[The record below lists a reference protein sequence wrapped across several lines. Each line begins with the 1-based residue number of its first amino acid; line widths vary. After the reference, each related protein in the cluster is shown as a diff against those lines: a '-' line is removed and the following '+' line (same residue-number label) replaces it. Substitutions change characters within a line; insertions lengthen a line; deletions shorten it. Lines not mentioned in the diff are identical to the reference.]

1 MNDLVIW
8 TEQLVKTYPGVRAV
22 DGLGL
27 NVPRGVAY
35 GFLGRNGA
43 GKTTTIKILLGL
55 AKPTE
60 GRATVLGFST
70 GREQVAIL
78 ERTAFVSESKTLYG
92 NLTPRELVRF
102 TRGFYPK
109 WSDQAVAK
117 YSRLFEIPMDRPYSK
132 LSQGNRTKVY
142 LLLALSQGADL
153 LVLDEPGMGLD
164 PVVVDQL
171 LRVLVEDIVG
181 EGRTVFISSHQLSDV
196 EQIADWVGLIDHG
209 RLLLEAR
216 LDDIKSQFR
225 WVTAAGNALPRAKSP
240 EVLLVATEGSFHKY
254 LVKRDADAFAAE
266 LSQQGATVAEVSPLG
281 LREIFLA
288 LVRKE
293 ESCTSGNV
301 GEIAE
306 AISSSVS

>member
-1 MNDLVIW
+1 MNDMAIW
-8 TEQLVKTYPGVRAV
+8 SEKLVKVYPGVRAV
-22 DGLGL
+22 DGLSL

-43 GKTTTIKILLGL
+43 GKTSTIRILLGL
-55 AKPTE
+55 ARPTE
-60 GRATVLGFST
+60 GRATVLGYSI
-70 GREQVAIL
+70 GGEQVAIL

-102 TRGFYPK
+102 TRGFYPT
-109 WSDQAVAK
+109 WSDQAVTK
-117 YSRLFEIPMDRPYSK
+117 YSRLFEIPMDRPFSK

-153 LVLDEPGMGLD
+153 LVLDEPGAGLD
-164 PVVVDQL
+164 PVVVDEF
-171 LRVLVEDIVG
+171 LRVLVEDVVG

-225 WVTAAGNALPRAKSP
+225 WVTVTGNALPQTKSP
-240 EVLLVATEGSFHKY
+240 EVLLVASEGDFRKY
-254 LVKRDADAFAAE
+254 LVKKDAEAFAAE
-266 LSQQGATVAEVSPLG
+266 LSGQGATIAGVSPMG

-293 ESCTSGNV
+293 EPCTSGNV

-306 AISSSVS
+306 VISSSVS

>member
-1 MNDLVIW
+1 MNDLAVW
-8 TEQLVKTYPGVRAV
+8 TEQLIKTYPGVRAV
-22 DGLGL
+22 DGLSL

-43 GKTTTIKILLGL
+43 GKTTTIRILLGL
-55 AKPTE
+55 ARPTE

-92 NLTPRELVRF
+92 NLTPWELVRF
-102 TRGFYPK
+102 TRGFYPN
-109 WSDQAVAK
+109 WSDQAVTK
-117 YSRLFEIPMDRPYSK
+117 YSRLFEIPMDRPFSK

-153 LVLDEPGMGLD
+153 LILDEPGMGLD
-164 PVVVDQL
+164 PVVVDEF
-171 LRVLVEDIVG
+171 LRVLVEDVIG
-181 EGRTVFISSHQLSDV
+181 EGRTVFISSHQLADV

-216 LDDIKSQFR
+216 LDDIKSEFR
-225 WVTAAGNALPRAKSP
+225 WVTVAGNALPPTKSP
-240 EVLLVATEGSFHKY
+240 EVLLVATEGDFCKY
-254 LVKRDADAFAAE
+254 LVKKNADAFAAE
-266 LSQQGATVAEVSPLG
+266 LSRQGATVAEVSPLG

-306 AISSSVS
+306 AVSSRLS

>member
-1 MNDLVIW
+1 MNDMAIW
-8 TEQLVKTYPGVRAV
+8 TENLVKTYPGVRAV
-22 DGLGL
+22 DGLSL

-43 GKTTTIKILLGL
+43 GKTSTIRILLGL
-55 AKPTE
+55 ARPTE
-60 GRATVLGFST
+60 GRATVLGFSV

-102 TRGFYPK
+102 TRGFYPN
-109 WSDQAVAK
+109 WSDQAVTK
-117 YSRLFEIPMDRPYSK
+117 YSRLFEIPMDRPFSK

-142 LLLALSQGADL
+142 LLLALSQRADL

-164 PVVVDQL
+164 PVVVDEF
-171 LRVLVEDIVG
+171 LRVLVEDVIG
-181 EGRTVFISSHQLSDV
+181 EGRTVFISSHQLADV
-196 EQIADWVGLIDHG
+196 EQLADWVGLIDHG

-225 WVTAAGNALPRAKSP
+225 WVTVTGNALPPTKSP
-240 EVLLVATEGSFHKY
+240 EVLLVATDGDFCKY
-254 LVKRDADAFAAE
+254 LVKKDADAFAAE
-266 LSQQGATVAEVSPLG
+266 LSRQGATVVEVSPLG

-293 ESCTSGNV
+293 ESCTSGNA

-306 AISSSVS
+306 AVSSFLS

>member
-1 MNDLVIW
+1 MNDLAIW
-8 TEQLVKTYPGVRAV
+8 TEELVKTYPEVRAV
-22 DGLGL
+22 DGLSM

-43 GKTTTIKILLGL
+43 GKTTTIRILLGL
-55 AKPTE
+55 ARPTE
-60 GRATVLGFST
+60 GRGKVLGFSI

-92 NLTPRELVRF
+92 NLTARELVRF
-102 TRGFYPK
+102 TRGFYPN
-109 WSDQAVAK
+109 WSDQAVTK
-117 YSRLFEIPMDRPYSK
+117 YSRLLEIPMDRPFAK

-153 LVLDEPGMGLD
+153 LVFDEPGMGLD
-164 PVVVDQL
+164 PVMVDEF
-171 LRVLVEDIVG
+171 LRVLVEDVIG
-181 EGRTVFISSHQLSDV
+181 EGRTVFISSHQLADV

-216 LDDIKSQFR
+216 LDDIKNQFR
-225 WVTAAGNALPRAKSP
+225 WVTVAGNALPQTKSP
-240 EVLLVATEGSFHKY
+240 EVLLVATEGDFCKY
-254 LVKRDADAFAAE
+254 LVKKNADAFAAE
-266 LSQQGATVAEVSPLG
+266 LSRQGATVAEVSPLG

-293 ESCTSGNV
+293 ESCTSGNI
-301 GEIAE
+301 GGIPALN
-306 AISSSVS
+306 SSGLS

>member
-1 MNDLVIW
+1 MNDLAIW

-22 DGLGL
+22 DGLSL

-43 GKTTTIKILLGL
+43 GKTSTIRILLGL
-55 AKPTE
+55 ARPTE
-60 GRATVLGFST
+60 GRATVLGFPV
-70 GREQVAIL
+70 GGEQVAIL

-102 TRGFYPK
+102 TRGFYPT
-109 WSDQAVAK
+109 WSDQAVTK
-117 YSRLFEIPMDRPYSK
+117 YSRLFEIPMDRPFSK

-153 LVLDEPGMGLD
+153 LVLDEPGAGLD
-164 PVVVDQL
+164 PVVVDEF
-171 LRVLVEDIVG
+171 LRVLVEDVVG

-225 WVTAAGNALPRAKSP
+225 WVTVTGNALPQTKSP
-240 EVLLVATEGSFHKY
+240 EVLLVASEGDFRKY
-254 LVKRDADAFAAE
+254 LVKKDAEAFAAE
-266 LSQQGATVAEVSPLG
+266 LSGQGATIAGVSPMG

-306 AISSSVS
+306 VISSSVS

>member
-1 MNDLVIW
+1 MNDMAIW
-8 TEQLVKTYPGVRAV
+8 TENLVKVYPDVRAV
-22 DGLGL
+22 DGLSL

-43 GKTTTIKILLGL
+43 GKTSTIRILLGL
-55 AKPTE
+55 ARPTE
-60 GRATVLGFST
+60 GRATVLGFSI

-92 NLTPRELVRF
+92 GLTPRELVRF
-102 TRGFYPK
+102 TRGFYPN

-117 YSRLFEIPMDRPYSK
+117 YSRLFEIPMDRPFSV

-153 LVLDEPGMGLD
+153 LVLDEPTMGLD
-164 PVVVDQL
+164 PLVVDEF
-171 LRVLVEDIVG
+171 LRVLVEDMVG
-181 EGRTVFISSHQLSDV
+181 EGHTVFVSSHHLSDV

-225 WVTAAGNALPRAKSP
+225 LITVAGTALPQTLSP
-240 EVLLVATEGSFHKY
+240 EILLVASEGSFCKY
-254 LVKRDADAFAAE
+254 LAKKNADVFATGFRR
-266 LSQQGATVAEVSPLG
+266 QGATVAEVSPLS
-281 LREIFLA
+281 LREIFLE

-293 ESCTSGNV
+293 EGCTSGNV
-301 GEIAE
+301 GGIDAR
-306 AISSSVS
+306 ISSLT

>member
-1 MNDLVIW
+1 MNDLAIW
-8 TEQLVKTYPGVRAV
+8 TEELVKTYPEVRAV
-22 DGLGL
+22 DGLSM

-43 GKTTTIKILLGL
+43 GKTSTIRILLGL
-55 AKPTE
+55 TRPTA
-60 GRATVLGFST
+60 GRGLVLGFSI
-70 GREQVAIL
+70 GRDQVAIL

-92 NLTPRELVRF
+92 NLTARELVRF

-109 WSDQAVAK
+109 WSDQAVTK
-117 YSRLFEIPMDRPYSK
+117 YSRLFEIPMDRPFSK

-153 LVLDEPGMGLD
+153 LVLDEPTMGLD
-164 PVVVDQL
+164 PLVVDEF
-171 LRVLVEDIVG
+171 LRVLVEDVVG
-181 EGRTVFISSHQLSDV
+181 EGHTVFVSSHHLSDV

-225 WVTAAGNALPRAKSP
+225 LITVVGNALPQSLSP
-240 EVLLVATEGSFHKY
+240 EILLVASEGSFCKY
-254 LVKRDADAFAAE
+254 LVKKNADAFAAE
-266 LSQQGATVAEVSPLG
+266 LSRQGATVAEVSPLG
-281 LREIFLA
+281 LREIFLE

-293 ESCTSGNV
+293 EACTSGNV
-301 GEIAE
+301 GGIDAP
-306 AISSSVS
+306 ISSLS

>member
-1 MNDLVIW
+1 MNDLAIW
-8 TEQLVKTYPGVRAV
+8 TEKLVKVYSEVRAV
-22 DGLGL
+22 DGLDL

-43 GKTTTIKILLGL
+43 GKTSTIKILLGL
-55 AKPTE
+55 MRPTS
-60 GRATVLGFST
+60 GRGTVLGFSI
-70 GREQVAIL
+70 GRDQVAIL

-109 WSDQAVAK
+109 WSHQAVEK
-117 YSRLFEIPMDRPYSK
+117 YSRVFEIPMDRPFAK

-153 LVLDEPGMGLD
+153 LVLDEPTMGLD
-164 PVVVDQL
+164 PLVVDEL
-171 LRVLVEDIVG
+171 LRALVEDVVG
-181 EGRTVFISSHQLSDV
+181 EGHTVFVSSHQLSDV
-196 EQIADWVGLIDHG
+196 EQIADCVGIIDHG

-225 WVTAAGNALPRAKSP
+225 LVTAAGNALPQTKTA
-240 EVLLVATEGSFHKY
+240 EVVSVTADGNFCKY
-254 LVKRDADAFAAE
+254 LVKQNADAFAAE
-266 LSQQGATVAEVSPLG
+266 LRRQGATVTDVSPLG
-281 LREIFLA
+281 LREIFLE

-293 ESCTSGNV
+293 QPCTSGNV
-301 GEIAE
+301 GGIA
-306 AISSSVS
+306 APISSALS

>member
-266 LSQQGATVAEVSPLG
+266 LSRQGAAVAEVSPLG

>member
-1 MNDLVIW
+1 MNNLAIW
-8 TEQLVKTYPGVRAV
+8 TDKLVKTYPGVTAV
-22 DGLGL
+22 DGLSL

-43 GKTTTIKILLGL
+43 GKTTTIRILLGL
-55 AKPTE
+55 ARPTE
-60 GRATVLGFST
+60 GRARVLGFST

-78 ERTAFVSESKTLYG
+78 ERTAFVSESKNLYG
-92 NLTPRELVRF
+92 GLTPRELVRF

-109 WSDQAVAK
+109 WSEQAVTK
-117 YSRLFEIPMDRPYSK
+117 YSRLFEIPMDRPFSK

-153 LVLDEPGMGLD
+153 LILDEPGMGLD
-164 PVVVDQL
+164 PVVVDEL
-171 LRVLVEDIVG
+171 LRVLVEDVVG

-209 RLLLEAR
+209 KLLLEAR

-225 WVTAAGNALPRAKSP
+225 LVTVAGSALPQTKSP
-240 EVLLVATEGSFHKY
+240 EALWVASEGNFHKY
-254 LVKRDADAFAAE
+254 LVKNNADAFAAE
-266 LSQQGATVAEVSPLG
+266 LSRQGATIAQVSPLG

-293 ESCTSGNV
+293 EPCTSGNV

-306 AISSSVS
+306 AVSSFLS

>member
-1 MNDLVIW
+1 MNDMAIW
-8 TEQLVKTYPGVRAV
+8 TDNLVKTYPGVRAV
-22 DGLGL
+22 DGLSL

-43 GKTTTIKILLGL
+43 GKTSTIRILLGL
-55 AKPTE
+55 ARPTE
-60 GRATVLGFST
+60 GRATVLGFSV

-92 NLTPRELVRF
+92 DLTPRELVRF
-102 TRGFYPK
+102 TRGFYPN
-109 WSDQAVAK
+109 WADQAVTK
-117 YSRLFEIPMDRPYSK
+117 YSRLFEIPMDRPFSK
-132 LSQGNRTKVY
+132 LSHGNRTKVY
-142 LLLALSQGADL
+142 LLLALSQRADL

-164 PVVVDQL
+164 PVVVDEF
-171 LRVLVEDIVG
+171 LRVLVEDVIG
-181 EGRTVFISSHQLSDV
+181 EGRTVFISSHQLADV

-225 WVTAAGNALPRAKSP
+225 WVTVTGNALPQTKSP
-240 EVLLVATEGSFHKY
+240 EVLLVASEGDFRKY
-254 LVKRDADAFAAE
+254 LVKKDAEAFAAE
-266 LSQQGATVAEVSPLG
+266 LSGQGATIAGVSPLG